1 VPAQLIASVLYLYLG
16 TYMTALLESE
26 STYTISCLLTFIVF
40 LFAIQDIAVDS
51 WAIEMLH
58 PKN

>member
-26 STYTISCLLTFIVF
+26 STYIISCLLTFIVF